1 MELSNL
7 ERTSIVD
14 GLMTDREERAS
25 SECKQY
31 KCQPALKGEVGLVG
45 KSKTL

>member
-7 ERTSIVD
+7 EWTAIVD
-14 GLMTDREERAS
+14 GLMTDREEGAS
-25 SECKQY
+25 SECEQY
-31 KCQPALKGEVGLVG
+31 KCQPALKEEAGLGG

>member
-7 ERTSIVD
+7 ERTAIVD
-14 GLMTDREERAS
+14 RLMTDEEERAS
-25 SECKQY
+25 SECEQCKG
-31 KCQPALKGEVGLVG
+31 QPALKEEVGLVG